1 MQARIKAKAI
11 AINTFLPKNGY
22 RPLDMNIYTQQRY
35 TTSFYLPPVYSPQ
48 QQFPL
53 YSLIAPQTWSTTHS
67 YLDPSL
73 VSLLLTEELRVLLRV
88 GIFVVKFRGVVW
100 EACVS
105 WKWDQAA
112 DSCWKA
118 VIQISSHGIQD
129 WEQYLVSNWNY
140 GSLLH
145 FLVFEAEVILRESQS
160 FLLLMAK

>member
-73 VSLLLTEELRVLLRV
+73 VSLLLTKWLCSAQSWYFCCEVLRCGLGSISIFKMRLRYKFFLKSFRLLPMTYR
-88 GIFVVKFRGVVW
+88 IN
-100 EACVS
+100 
-105 WKWDQAA
+105 
-112 DSCWKA
+112 
-118 VIQISSHGIQD
+118 
-129 WEQYLVSNWNY
+129 WEQHLVSSWTVV
-140 GSLLH
+140 L
-145 FLVFEAEVILRESQS
+145 FFT
-160 FLLLMAK
+160 F